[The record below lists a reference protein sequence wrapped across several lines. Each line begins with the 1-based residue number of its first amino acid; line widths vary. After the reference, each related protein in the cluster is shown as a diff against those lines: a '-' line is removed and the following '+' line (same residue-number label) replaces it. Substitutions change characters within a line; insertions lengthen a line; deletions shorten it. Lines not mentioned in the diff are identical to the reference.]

1 MLNVGFRR
9 DVAKADIDASGKK
22 MRYAIS
28 GGLRHRP
35 EPPSENKKLLLSGR
49 IKMTKQ
55 NDAAATM
62 HPAAMMYADE
72 VRAGKLSRREFLS
85 RTTALGVGAAAAY
98 GLIGLPAPAAAQE
111 AKVGGILRVGMET
124 KAQKDPRLADW
135 PQIAN
140 VYRGWLE
147 YLIQY
152 NPDGTF
158 EGRLLESWEAN
169 ADATEYTMKVRPGV
183 TWNNGDAFT
192 ADDVV
197 RMFGRWADGSVEGNA
212 MASRFPGLT
221 ESVPVLGADGAA
233 TVNEAGEPVMVTQL
247 REGSVVKVDD
257 MNVKLVMNASDISI
271 VASVSDYPAA
281 VVHSSYVDG
290 TDPSTNPIGTGP
302 YVPGEISVGQ
312 RMTLVRAPASHVWW
326 GGTAPLDEIHYVDFG
341 TDPSAMVALAGSDEI
356 DTNYESTGDFI
367 DILDGMGW
375 KKLEAVT
382 ASTIVVRMNGATSD
396 LYKDKAVRQAIQRAV
411 DPKVVLELG
420 YNGLGTTAEN
430 HHVCPVHPE
439 YAAIPAQTVDAAG
452 LMPALEAAG
461 LGTTELEIISLDDG
475 WEAATTDAVAAQL
488 RDAGATVK
496 RTVMPGSTFWNDW
509 QKYPFSSTT
518 WNHRPLAVQNMSY
531 AYTSTGSWNETGM
544 ANADFDAAMVKAMS
558 LADADARREVMVT
571 LETILQDEG
580 VIIQPFWRSLY
591 RHAKEGVNVDMHPSF
606 EHHHYKWSIS

>member
-1 MLNVGFRR
+1 
-9 DVAKADIDASGKK
+9 
-22 MRYAIS
+22 
-28 GGLRHRP
+28 
-35 EPPSENKKLLLSGR
+35 
-49 IKMTKQ
+49 MTKMQ
-55 NDAAATM
+55 KIETPL
-62 HPAAMMYADE
+62 HPAALMHAQE
-72 VRAGKLSRREFLS
+72 VRDGKLDRREFLT
-85 RTTALGVGAAAAY
+85 RATALGVSTVAAY
-98 GLIGLPAPAAAQE
+98 GLLGLDAPLAAQE
-111 AKVGGILRVGMET
+111 AKVGGILRVAMET

-147 YLIQY
+147 YLVQY

-158 EGRLLESWEAN
+158 EGRLLESWETN
-169 ADATEYTMKVRPGV
+169 ADATEYTLKVRPGV
-183 TWNNGDAFT
+183 KWNNGDAFT

-197 RMFGRWADGSVEGNA
+197 RNFGRWTDGSVEGNA
-212 MASRFPGLT
+212 MASRFPGLS
-221 ESVPVLGADGAA
+221 ESVAAMNADGTAKVDDKGAA
-233 TVNEAGEPVMVTQL
+233 VMVTQL
-247 REGSVVKVDD
+247 RAGSVVKVDD
-257 MNVKLVMNASDISI
+257 MTVKLMMNVPDIAI
-271 VASVSDYPAA
+271 VATISDYPSAI
-281 VVHSSYVDG
+281 VHASFVDG
-290 TDPSTNPIGTGP
+290 SDPATNPIGTGA
-302 YVPGEISVGQ
+302 YVPGEIMVGQ
-312 RMTLVRAPASHVWW
+312 KMTLVRAPAPHVWW
-326 GGTAPLDEIHYVDFG
+326 GGTAPLDEIHYIDFG

-356 DTNYESTGDFI
+356 DTNYESNGDYI
-367 DILDGMGW
+367 GILDGMGW

-382 ASTIVVRMNGATSD
+382 ASTIVIRMNGATSE
-396 LYKDKAVRQAIQRAV
+396 LYKDKAVRQAIQKAV

-439 YAAIPAQTVDAAG
+439 YAKIPAQVIDPAALIPALTAAG
-452 LMPALEAAG
+452 LA
-461 LGTTELEIISLDDG
+461 TTELEIISLDDG

-518 WNHRPLAVQNMSY
+518 WNHRPLAIQNMDY

-544 ANADFDAAMVKAMS
+544 ANPDFDAAMAKAKS

-571 LETILQDEG
+571 METILQDEG